1 MRRVADNEY
10 ELTVRH
16 DTNNPRHRLWF
27 YFKVTNARAGQRV
40 LIHMVNFSKTKSLYR
55 DGMSPLVRSS
65 SSATW
70 ERIHPKSVF
79 YYKQKDRPTKKRDD
93 AAVEDDGRDSPE
105 DGEAGKKTPC
115 VLSIVY
121 TFESKEAHWFA
132 YSYPFGYTMQQHLL
146 DALERRRL
154 PYVKRELLCRTLQ
167 NRRCDVLTIGDDASE
182 AAAACRARPPRG
194 SFGATAR

>member
-1 MRRVADNEY
+1 MPSFPYPPFPPSPSTQFSADFEGGNLGDVRRVADNEY

-65 SSATW
+65 SSTTW

-79 YYKQKDRPTKKRDD
+79 YYKQKDRPTKRRDDD
-93 AAVEDDGRDSPE
+93 AAVEDAMARSRAAIASV
-105 DGEAGKKTPC
+105 GEGC
-115 VLSIVY
+115 
-121 TFESKEAHWFA
+121 
-132 YSYPFGYTMQQHLL
+132 
-146 DALERRRL
+146 LE
-154 PYVKRELLCRTLQ
+154 
-167 NRRCDVLTIGDDASE
+167 LT
-182 AAAACRARPPRG
+182 
-194 SFGATAR
+194 

>member
-1 MRRVADNEY
+1 MGADTPQE
-10 ELTVRH
+10 
-16 DTNNPRHRLWF
+16 RLLLQ
-27 YFKVTNARAGQRV
+27 TEGPP
-40 LIHMVNFSKTKSLYR
+40 
-55 DGMSPLVRSS
+55 D
-65 SSATW
+65 
-70 ERIHPKSVF
+70 EEE
-79 YYKQKDRPTKKRDD
+79 DD

-167 NRRCDVLTIGDDASE
+167 NRRCDVLTIGDDVSDAALNADATESGE
-182 AAAACRARPPRG
+182 TPARNALNLPPPPSPAMAAADP
-194 SFGATAR
+194 S